1 MGNRGRQDNVP
12 YRWMLRMR
20 SEESSDHMSP
30 RIEPTLE
37 PTPEPAGT
45 PTLRVAP
52 SLRSRPLTPP
62 QPPPR
67 DSLLSWIFGFLLAF
81 VALVLMVV
89 VGLRWLPPPTSSYM
103 LQSPVKPV
111 QYHWVPAASI
121 SDNARRAVVA
131 AEDQKFWTHNGFDM
145 DAIHKAEQYNLDH
158 PQRRRGAS
166 SISQQTAKNLFLWP
180 GGYVRKG
187 IEAGLT
193 VLIEKIWGKDRIL
206 EMYLNIAEFG
216 PGIYGV
222 EAASQ
227 IYFGKPAATLTPEEA
242 ARLAAVLP
250 NPRHWSVRAPG
261 AYVQTR
267 VAWIL
272 GQMGYGSPG
281 APQQEPEPPA
291 SELPDADDAG
301 SARPDAPPAVPP
313 AAAVV
318 PQSAPADT
326 APAPAPPPSDSPAD
340 HGESA
345 PQPPAAAP
353 EPPPPDT
360 AKPPA

>member
-1 MGNRGRQDNVP
+1 
-12 YRWMLRMR
+12 
-20 SEESSDHMSP
+20 
-30 RIEPTLE
+30 
-37 PTPEPAGT
+37 
-45 PTLRVAP
+45 
-52 SLRSRPLTPP
+52 
-62 QPPPR
+62 
-67 DSLLSWIFGFLLAF
+67 
-81 VALVLMVV
+81 
-89 VGLRWLPPPTSSYM
+89 M

-187 IEAGLT
+187 IEAVLT

-227 IYFGKPAATLTPEEA
+227 NFFGKPAATLTPEEA

-267 VAWIL
+267 TAWIL
-272 GQMGYGSPG
+272 GQMGYPSPG
-281 APQQEPEPPA
+281 APREEPEPPA
-291 SELPDADDAG
+291 SELPDADAAG
-301 SARPDAPPAVPP
+301 SQQPDAPLVAP
-313 AAAVV
+313 AA
-318 PQSAPADT
+318 PQAAPADA
-326 APAPAPPPSDSPAD
+326 APAAVQPPSASSSDQ
-340 HGESA
+340 GEA
-345 PQPPAAAP
+345 TPPPPAAAP
-353 EPPPPDT
+353 EPPPTDP
-360 AKPPA
+360 AKPPP